1 MRVKKSLTVSYTEI
15 PHELECKSL
24 NYKAYGEVEVYTE
37 GAAAANDISFNVS
50 ALVPKLYN
58 EGNDIWRSPFFFI
71 HPGADAIYF
80 CKSVFIFQHPS
91 ASKTYKFDITKEGFR
106 WEGLFIKN
114 GISVVNIGVWNT
126 YPTIPNLQLKLET
139 RRSVASDGLYFGQ
152 PSLVLDNSTYALNDL
167 SLMEAEPLIHS
178 RY

>member
-1 MRVKKSLTVSYTEI
+1 MPNKR
-15 PHELECKSL
+15 ECKSL
-24 NYKAYGEVEVYTE
+24 NYKTYGEMEVYTE

-58 EGNDIWRSPFFFI
+58 EEKDLNRLPFFLI

-80 CKSVFIFQHPS
+80 CRMVFPFRHPS
-91 ASKTYKFDITKEGFR
+91 ASKTYKFDITNEGFR
-106 WEGLFIKN
+106 WEGLFISH
-114 GISVVNIGVWNT
+114 GITVVNIGVWNT
-126 YPTIPNLQLKLET
+126 YPTISNLQLKLET